1 MERNLTTY
9 RVSNHGNNVTVDAEM
24 ERLEEEEGG
33 VSGVRTLYTVVG
45 VLAFITLVLAL
56 ANMYVW
62 YRTRRGGAAWANRR
76 DGQKD
81 GADSGGGEHL
91 KPSRTKTL
99 IIL

>member
-1 MERNLTTY
+1 MTTY

-24 ERLEEEEGG
+24 ERLEEEEG
-33 VSGVRTLYTVVG
+33 VSGVLTLYTVLG

-62 YRTRRGGAAWANRR
+62 YRKRRGGTSWTNRR

>member
-1 MERNLTTY
+1 MD
-9 RVSNHGNNVTVDAEM
+9 GEM
-24 ERLEEEEGG
+24 ERLEEGG
-33 VSGVRTLYTVVG
+33 MSGVQTVYTVVG

-56 ANMYVW
+56 ANLYVW
-62 YRTRRGGAAWANRR
+62 YRTRKGGAAWTNRR

-91 KPSRTKTL
+91 KPTRTKTL

>member
-9 RVSNHGNNVTVDAEM
+9 RVGNHGNNVTVDAEM
-24 ERLEEEEGG
+24 ERREEEGG

-62 YRTRRGGAAWANRR
+62 YRTRRGGAAWTNRR
-76 DGQKD
+76 DGQRD

-99 IIL
+99 ITL